1 MTETGGL
8 SRKKKVRAAHRASV
22 TRMIDQVQEML
33 SSGEGLNAAK
43 SKQRKQALQA
53 KTELLNKLDEEIV
66 KMVPEDGLDE
76 EVEQA
81 DIVRERIELA
91 IIELNGALDG
101 TGTKSRRRSPTHS
114 ESDERER
121 SEEPP
126 ANPLIHDDE
135 SHNPHKDGSHR
146 SSRESTPTESR
157 AATPSGPPIHLGAG
171 EMIHSPHVKLPKLSL
186 KRFNGDLTKWTTFW
200 DTFKSAVH
208 DNPTLTSIDKFN
220 YLNSLLE
227 SAAAEAIAGLT
238 LTSANYE
245 EAIATLRRRFGN
257 KQLIL
262 NCHMDLLLNL
272 EGVTSQHN
280 LKGLRQL
287 CDVVESNVR
296 GLRALGVP
304 SSSYGGL
311 LSPIL
316 ISKLPPELRLIINRE
331 LNEGEWD

>member
-1 MTETGGL
+1 
-8 SRKKKVRAAHRASV
+8 
-22 TRMIDQVQEML
+22 
-33 SSGEGLNAAK
+33 
-43 SKQRKQALQA
+43 
-53 KTELLNKLDEEIV
+53 
-66 KMVPEDGLDE
+66 
-76 EVEQA
+76 
-81 DIVRERIELA
+81 
-91 IIELNGALDG
+91 
-101 TGTKSRRRSPTHS
+101 
-114 ESDERER
+114 
-121 SEEPP
+121 
-126 ANPLIHDDE
+126 
-135 SHNPHKDGSHR
+135 
-146 SSRESTPTESR
+146 
-157 AATPSGPPIHLGAG
+157 
-171 EMIHSPHVKLPKLSL
+171 MIHSPHVKLPKLSL

-257 KQLIL
+257 KQLIV
-262 NCHMDLLLNL
+262 NRHMDLLLNL
-272 EGVTSQHN
+272 KGVTSQHN